1 MARQEYKK
9 IATRQLSEKQLDRA
23 IAETSVMIRNGME
36 PETAWQEW
44 FKSQAPAPVA
54 ARLMDGD
61 IPMLVETLL
70 MEPSEKVMMG
80 RCTDATA
87 KRWQKR
93 INEYMAGSGDDRH
106 AVAMEKG
113 DDGKYVLVLN
123 DILFGTVLRKEP
135 LSVFPT
141 DSFEYK
147 KLKHAAEDLSWRS
160 GKTVMTQNTY
170 YDYGQ
175 GWRYT
180 TLIEHDRVFG
190 GIQILS
196 PKEQE
201 TVLYGTK
208 DEYESL
214 MSRLSTKL
222 KARQ

>member
-1 MARQEYKK
+1 MARQEYDK
-9 IATRQLSEKQLDRA
+9 IATRQLSERKLDRA

-36 PETAWQEW
+36 PETAWREW
-44 FKSQAPAPVA
+44 FKSQAPAPATV
-54 ARLMDGD
+54 RLTDDD
-61 IPMLVETLL
+61 IPILVETLL
-70 MEPSEKVMMG
+70 MEPSERMVIG

-87 KRWQKR
+87 KRWQRR

-106 AVAMEKG
+106 TVAMEKG
-113 DDGKYVLVLN
+113 DDGRYVLVLN
-123 DILFGTVLRKEP
+123 DVLFGTVPRKEP

-141 DSFEYK
+141 DSFEYR

-175 GWRYT
+175 DWRYT
-180 TLIEHDRVFG
+180 TLIEHDRTFG

-196 PKEQE
+196 PKDQE

-208 DEYESL
+208 DEYEAL

-222 KARQ
+222 KAGQ